1 MRKKF
6 LKKLVLMGLKEI
18 RFGRFR
24 FRSGGMIKYLYL
36 KAIYY
41 SMRDMVKYMLRIK
54 QELVLINKQSVLLL
68 TKAIIQFL
76 IHFH

>member
-24 FRSGGMIKYLYL
+24 FRSGRMIKYLYL

-41 SMRDMVKYMLRIK
+41 SMRGMVKYMLRIK
-54 QELVLINKQSVLLL
+54 QELVLINKQSV
-68 TKAIIQFL
+68 
-76 IHFH
+76 